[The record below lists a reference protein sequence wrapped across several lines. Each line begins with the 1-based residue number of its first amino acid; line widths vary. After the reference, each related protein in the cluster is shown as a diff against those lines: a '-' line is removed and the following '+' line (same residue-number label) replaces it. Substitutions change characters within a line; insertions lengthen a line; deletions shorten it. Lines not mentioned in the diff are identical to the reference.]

1 MTTTTPRPGARRP
14 AEPAPAT
21 SSLLG
26 QWNSAVTS
34 YYVLIGATALLL
46 VIGLVMVLS
55 SSSVES
61 LDDGHSPYAVFLDQ
75 AKYALI
81 GLPLLF
87 GLSRAPVRFFQA
99 IAWPALGVRDRVPAD
114 RVHPRSAAAP
124 AATRTGCC
132 SAASPRSRPRPS
144 SSRSPSGWAPS

>member
-14 AEPAPAT
+14 AEPAPST

-99 IAWPALGVRDRVPAD
+99 IAWPALGVLDRVPAD
-114 RVHPRSAAAP
+114 RVHPARLRRRRQP
-124 AATRTGCC
+124 ELGLRRR
-132 SAASPRSRPRPS
+132 ASPRSRRRPS

>member
-1 MTTTTPRPGARRP
+1 M
-14 AEPAPAT
+14 
-21 SSLLG
+21 
-26 QWNSAVTS
+26 
-34 YYVLIGATALLL
+34 LIGATALLL

-99 IAWPALGVRDRVPAD
+99 IAWPALAFAIVFQLAVFTPL
-114 RVHPRSAAAP
+114 
-124 AATRTGCC
+124 GCGGDGGNKNWVC
-132 SAASPRSRPRPS
+132 LSAASPRSRPRPS

>member
-1 MTTTTPRPGARRP
+1 MTTTTSRPHAASPQRRP
-14 AEPAPAT
+14 QGGPQDRPQQDT
-21 SSLLG
+21 PTTSLLG

-34 YYVLIGATALLL
+34 YYVLVGATALLL

-87 GLSRAPVRFFQA
+87 GLSRAPARFFQA
-99 IAWPALGVRDRVPAD
+99 IAWPALAFAIVFQLAVFTPLG
-114 RVHPRSAAAP
+114 
-124 AATRTGCC
+124 
-132 SAASPRSRPRPS
+132 
-144 SSRSPSGWAPS
+144 

>member
-1 MTTTTPRPGARRP
+1 MTTTTPRPGPRRP
-14 AEPAPAT
+14 AEPTPPT

-81 GLPLLF
+81 GLPVLF

-99 IAWPALGVRDRVPAD
+99 IAWPAIGLAIVFQLMVFVPGLGCG
-114 RVHPRSAAAP
+114 
-124 AATRTGCC
+124 TGGNRNWVCL
-132 SAASPRSRPRPS
+132 P
-144 SSRSPSGWAPS
+144 GF

>member
-1 MTTTTPRPGARRP
+1 MTTTTPRPRTHRP
-14 AEPAPAT
+14 AQAAPPT

-61 LDDGHSPYAVFLDQ
+61 LDDGDSPYAVFLDQ

-87 GLSRAPVRFFQA
+87 GLSRAPARFFQA
-99 IAWPALGVRDRVPAD
+99 IAWPALAFAD
-114 RVHPRSAAAP
+114 RRSSWPSSRRWAVAR
-124 AATRTGCC
+124 AATRTGCAC
-132 SAASPRSRPRPS
+132 RDSPRSRPRPS

>member
-1 MTTTTPRPGARRP
+1 MTATTPRPSVRRTDDPGAS
-14 AEPAPAT
+14 T

-81 GLPLLF
+81 GLPVLF
-87 GLSRAPVRFFQA
+87 GLSRALHWR
-99 IAWPALGVRDRVPAD
+99 
-114 RVHPRSAAAP
+114 
-124 AATRTGCC
+124 
-132 SAASPRSRPRPS
+132 
-144 SSRSPSGWAPS
+144 